1 MAGEGPLSTLT
12 GARIIFQM
20 IPRLTIPML
29 TCSLATA
36 IALFSAAPA
45 VQANGKAV
53 IGRVEWVTIPR
64 FDLNLEARIDTGA
77 RNCSLHAFNEKEIR
91 SGGERYVEFS
101 TFDAKNRTI
110 RLKSKVIKMK
120 TVRSTSGET
129 RRRFVIRET
138 VRLGKTERP
147 VFITLND
154 RTHLEYR
161 FLVGRSLLR
170 GSYLVDVSRSHLL
183 AD

>member
-1 MAGEGPLSTLT
+1 MF
-12 GARIIFQM
+12 RIIS
-20 IPRLTIPML
+20 RLSIQALPFL
-29 TCSLATA
+29 LGAA
-36 IALFSAAPA
+36 ITLVPPST
-45 VQANGKAV
+45 VGQIQGKTV

-64 FDLNLEARIDTGA
+64 FNLRLEARIDTGA
-77 RNCSLHAFNEKEIR
+77 RNCSLHAFNEKEIKA
-91 SGGERYVEFS
+91 GGERYVEFS
-101 TFDAKNRTI
+101 TLDAKNRAI
-110 RLKSKVIKMK
+110 RLKAKVVKMK

-138 VRLGKTERP
+138 VRLGNTERTL
-147 VFITLND
+147 FITLND

-161 FLVGRSLLR
+161 FLAGRSLLR